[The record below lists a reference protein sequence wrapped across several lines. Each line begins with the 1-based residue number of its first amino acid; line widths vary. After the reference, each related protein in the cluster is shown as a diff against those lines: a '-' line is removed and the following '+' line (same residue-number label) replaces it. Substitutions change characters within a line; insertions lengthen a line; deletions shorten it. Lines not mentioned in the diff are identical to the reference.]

1 MFYVLERY
9 MKKGNFQQRLYEFMY
24 GRYGND
30 ELNLFLSILS
40 FVLIAANLIASFA
53 ITDGTV
59 RTIVSACLL
68 AAFVGLFALT
78 TFRTMSKKIYK
89 RRRENGLFLN
99 AVGKLKRIVTFNT
112 SAGSKG
118 KNKDDENY
126 IFRDCTKCSCTL
138 RLPRK
143 KGRNKVKCPKCGHKF
158 YVISKK

>member
-1 MFYVLERY
+1 
-9 MKKGNFQQRLYEFMY
+9 MKKGNFQQKLYEFMY

-40 FVLIAANLIASFA
+40 FVIVAADIIASFA
-53 ITDGTV
+53 ITDGTA
-59 RTIVSACLL
+59 RTIVNICLL
-68 AAFVGLFALT
+68 AVFVGLFALT

-118 KNKDDENY
+118 KNKDDESY

-158 YVISKK
+158 YVISKKQAKKRGKK

>member
-1 MFYVLERY
+1 
-9 MKKGNFQQRLYEFMY
+9 MY

-30 ELNLFLSILS
+30 ELNLFLSVLS
-40 FVLIAANLIASFA
+40 LVVVAANIVVSFA
-53 ITDGTV
+53 MDNGTAK
-59 RTIVSACLL
+59 TIVSICLWV
-68 AAFVGLFALT
+68 AFVGIFALT

-118 KNKDDENY
+118 KNKDDETY

-143 KGRNKVKCPKCGHKF
+143 KGRNKVKCPKCAHKF

>member
-1 MFYVLERY
+1 METY
-9 MKKGNFQQRLYEFMY
+9 MKKDDFQQKLYAFMY

-30 ELNLFLSILS
+30 QLNAFLSIVS
-40 FVLIAANLIASFA
+40 FAFVPATIIASFA
-53 ITDGTV
+53 ITDNTV
-59 RTIVSACLL
+59 KIIVCSCLL
-68 AAFVGLFALT
+68 AAFAALFAIT
-78 TFRTMSKKIYK
+78 TFRTLSKQIYK

-118 KNKDDENY
+118 KNKDDDTY

-143 KGRNKVKCPKCGHKF
+143 KGRNKVKCPKCSHKF